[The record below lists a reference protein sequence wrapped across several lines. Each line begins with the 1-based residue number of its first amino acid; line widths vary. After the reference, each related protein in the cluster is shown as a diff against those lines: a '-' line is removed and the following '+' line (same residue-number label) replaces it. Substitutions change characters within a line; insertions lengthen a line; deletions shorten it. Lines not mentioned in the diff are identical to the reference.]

1 MSPFDEVITRLK
13 AAGSRRHGNN
23 WQCPAHDDQHPSL
36 SVNEGLDGTVLMWCH
51 AGCTIAEITGAIGL
65 TPADL
70 FPNGGRQM
78 ELFPS
83 SKYSPVG
90 LDILL
95 RLPRGAERSFI
106 VTSAL
111 GRFVPSTGG
120 RERVRRQEQ
129 IAAVIVETR
138 HRRAAIEQ
146 LGVSKSRYTMD
157 TVKWQE
163 WGVAHKCSTRVLTI
177 LVRVSVDCPIC
188 RSSLTDELSTS
199 DSSPTGEQV
208 ASDSSPTGEL
218 PRHESATTRPRFFKE
233 LVAQASW
240 NNLYPEG
247 DGGPDRSVR

>member
-1 MSPFDEVITRLK
+1 MPEP
-13 AAGSRRHGNN
+13 RRSG
-23 WQCPAHDDQHPSL
+23 A
-36 SVNEGLDGTVLMWCH
+36 VAVGNEGWDGTALMWCH
-51 AGCTIAEITGAIGL
+51 AGCTLQETTAAIGL

-95 RLPRGAERSFI
+95 RLPKGAERSFI

-111 GRFVPSTGG
+111 GRFVSSTGG

-129 IAAVIVETR
+129 IAAVVVETT
-138 HRRAAIEQ
+138 HRQAAINV
-146 LGVSKSRYTMD
+146 LGVSAPRFSMD

-163 WGVAHKCSTRVLTI
+163 WGVAHKCSTRLLTI
-177 LVRVSVDCPIC
+177 LVRDSADCPLC

-199 DSSPTGEQV
+199 NSSPTGEQV
-208 ASDSSPTGEL
+208 APDSSPTGEL
-218 PRHESATTRPRFFKE
+218 SRHEPATTRPRFFKE
-233 LVAQASW
+233 LEVAQVSW
-240 NNLYPEG
+240 ENRYPEG
-247 DGGPDRSVR
+247 DGAPDRSMR